1 MRVLLSLTLLGL
13 VVGEQTFFEVD
24 PDFKAMHRGL
34 LQAVEQVQ
42 EEEKAAEPVSTV
54 ENKYG
59 PTRYFQQG
67 LATKPLNFLMTVKK
81 PIQLKVFKDGKEW
94 DTFELDKEA
103 GGRITGTTGITTDE
117 LEIDIVWKDT
127 KFPGFTNPA
136 GASIQMS
143 KIKMTF
149 ELGKREYTMK
159 GLSASYKVEGQS
171 GLLTSDMKNRTKNGY
186 SVVFPPTLSFTC
198 YEPGLF
204 GPATSASGY
213 TAGLLFPGLQLQIGK
228 DSEKK
233 LGSGLFGPAWDCG
246 VVFPIGLW
254 VGLIL
259 SLFFAIICCWGFT
272 MLANINTMDRFDDPK
287 GKSIN
292 VPQSD

>member
-1 MRVLLSLTLLGL
+1 MMRVLLSLTLLGL

-34 LQAVEQVQ
+34 LQADEQVQ
-42 EEEKAAEPVSTV
+42 EEEKAAEAVSTV

-59 PTRYFQQG
+59 PNRYFQQG
-67 LATKPLNFLMTVKK
+67 LAGKPINFLMTVKK

-103 GGRITGTTGITTDE
+103 GGHITGSTGIKDE

-127 KFPGFTNPA
+127 KFPGFKNTD
-136 GASIQMS
+136 GASIYMS

-149 ELGKREYTMK
+149 EKGNREYTMK
-159 GLSASYKVEGQS
+159 GLSASYKVDDGQP
-171 GLLTSDMKNRTKNGY
+171 LRNDMKNRTKNGY
-186 SVVFPPTLSFTC
+186 SVVFPLTLSFTC

-204 GPATSASGY
+204 GPATRASGY

-228 DSEKK
+228 DSEKQ